1 MENNKVI
8 DTMFNKKDNILIII
22 WQKGSSWIIKERN
35 ISMGGNSA
43 ILDGKLFLVIAKR
56 RDD

>member
-35 ISMGGNSA
+35 ISMGG
-43 ILDGKLFLVIAKR
+43 ILQF
-56 RDD
+56 

>member
-22 WQKGSSWIIKERN
+22 WQKGAVGSSKNGIY
-35 ISMGGNSA
+35 GG
-43 ILDGKLFLVIAKR
+43 ILQ
-56 RDD
+56 